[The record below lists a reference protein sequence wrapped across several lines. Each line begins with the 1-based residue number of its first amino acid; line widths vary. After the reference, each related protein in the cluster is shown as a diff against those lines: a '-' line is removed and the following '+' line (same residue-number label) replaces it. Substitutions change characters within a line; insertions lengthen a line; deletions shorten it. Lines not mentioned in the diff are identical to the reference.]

1 MTPTDLIYR
10 NSLWD
15 IYTQGDLLPSR
26 NGWVQSLITSQPLV
40 FTATPLVTLRKTA
53 WKLALR
59 EMEWFLS
66 GDPKC
71 PDELAHWWAGQLN
84 EDGNY
89 IAGYGMQLR
98 DYGYRY
104 FLTAQGW
111 DQIAALIDGLRT
123 HPNGRRHIT
132 TTWNPVE
139 MHRITGINSNPNTPT
154 TCHGTTTQYFVRQ
167 GKLHISTYQRSADVL
182 LGVPHNWMQYWAFLL
197 WLAYHCGYEPGSL
210 RWMFGDLHLYQHPTH
225 LAAAQQI
232 RDVDEPVSSYP
243 HLRYVPKTEPQE
255 IPVFYAGDFE
265 MVGEIPEPVVKTRP
279 VLL

>member
-10 NSLWD
+10 NILWD
-15 IYTQGDLLPSR
+15 IYTQGDVYQSR
-26 NGWVQSLITSQPLV
+26 NGLVQSLIISQPLV
-40 FTATPLVTLRKTA
+40 FTTTPLVTLRKTA
-53 WKLALR
+53 WNLAIR

-84 EDGNY
+84 EEGCY
-89 IAGYGMQLR
+89 TAGYGMQLR
-98 DYGYRY
+98 DYGHR
-104 FLTAQGW
+104 LTVQGW
-111 DQIAALIDGLRT
+111 DQIANLIDGLRT

-132 TTWNPVE
+132 TTWNPVD
-139 MHRITGINSNPNTPT
+139 MAKITEINQNPNTPT
-154 TCHGTTTQYFVRQ
+154 TCHGTITQYFVRQ
-167 GKLHISTYQRSADVL
+167 GKLYITLYERSADVM

-210 RWMFGDLHLYQHPTH
+210 RWVFGDLHLYQHPTH
-225 LAAAQQI
+225 LAAAKQI
-232 RDVDEPVSSYP
+232 RDVDEPVSSFP
-243 HLRYVPKTEPQE
+243 HLRYYPSTGPQE
-255 IPVFYAGDFE
+255 NPVFHASDFE